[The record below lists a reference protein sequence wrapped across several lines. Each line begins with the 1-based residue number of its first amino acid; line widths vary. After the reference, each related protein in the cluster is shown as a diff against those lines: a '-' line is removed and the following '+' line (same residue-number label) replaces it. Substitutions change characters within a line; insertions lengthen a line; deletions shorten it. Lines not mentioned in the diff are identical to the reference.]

1 MLDDFNQKMAEEEN
15 FIADEVEEEHELEPK
30 EFPHLI
36 NNKSEEKT
44 P

>member
-1 MLDDFNQKMAEEEN
+1 MEKNIEEN
-15 FIADEVEEEHELEPK
+15 YFDADEVEDIHSLDLEPK

-36 NNKSEEKT
+36 NNKSQEKT